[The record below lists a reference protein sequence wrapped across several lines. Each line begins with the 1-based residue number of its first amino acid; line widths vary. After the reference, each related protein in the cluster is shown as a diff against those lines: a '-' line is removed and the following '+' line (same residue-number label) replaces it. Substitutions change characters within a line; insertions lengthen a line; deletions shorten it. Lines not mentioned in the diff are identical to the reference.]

1 MFDMPIIEQQFVIE
15 KISLNSSIQQTDQ
28 KTIKSDYI
36 FKVCQNIS
44 YGYGYTAVSPVT
56 GLRNF
61 LRLSNE
67 EMSTMSWK
75 VISLPKHGAL
85 NNKNL
90 YIPNG
95 KFEGTDKVE
104 FLVTY
109 KNKTYRVISTLLVRE
124 FIDEYSPLPCKQ
136 MDFSPRLIPMGR
148 LNLDIND
155 VSLNI
160 SNKIYR

>member
-1 MFDMPIIEQQFVIE
+1 MFDMPIIEPQSVIE
-15 KISLNSSIQQTDQ
+15 TVALNTPAQQ
-28 KTIKSDYI
+28 TIKSDYI

-44 YGYGYTAVSPVT
+44 YGYGYTAVAPVT

-67 EMSTMSWK
+67 EMSKMSWK
-75 VISLPKHGAL
+75 VISLPKYGVL
-85 NNKNL
+85 NNNL

-109 KNKTYRVISTLLVRE
+109 KNKTYRVIATLLVRE
-124 FIDEYSPLPCKQ
+124 FIDEYSPLPC
-136 MDFSPRLIPMGR
+136 
-148 LNLDIND
+148 
-155 VSLNI
+155 
-160 SNKIYR
+160 